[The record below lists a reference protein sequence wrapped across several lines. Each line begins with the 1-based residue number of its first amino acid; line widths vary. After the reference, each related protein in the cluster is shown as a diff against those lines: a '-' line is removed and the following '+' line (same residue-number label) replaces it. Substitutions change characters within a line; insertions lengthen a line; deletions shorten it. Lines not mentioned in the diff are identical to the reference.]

1 MQNEAAIRSSAP
13 IVPVVQGPANL
24 RRVLGRMDLVLLFVV
39 AVFNLNVVPSIAAN
53 GGVTVW
59 LWIISLLLFF
69 WPQGIAV
76 IELAHRYPGEGGVYL
91 WAKEVFGDFHGFLSG
106 WCYWTNN
113 MMYVP
118 TVMLYFV
125 GVSVFALGTGHEALA
140 DNKIFA
146 LSASLLLLILLLVLN
161 IAGLGVGKW
170 INNFGAIGTGIAA
183 AVLIG
188 LGIVVW
194 FRFGTTVTWVDF
206 RIPPNPR
213 FVLNSFGV
221 ICFGLVGLELASVMG
236 DEIENPQETL
246 PGAVAWGGLLSGL
259 LYIGATLTLLIAI
272 SKGDI
277 NVLQGI
283 VQAVGHMAGR
293 VGVAWI
299 IAPFA
304 FLLSLSIAGIASAW
318 LGGSARIPFVAGLD
332 SYMPG
337 WLGKVHPRY
346 RTPYAALIVHAAVS
360 VVLVL
365 LNFSGW
371 WIWNKILGLSFVAYT
386 LRAFGFV
393 VANLMASETGV
404 QETFQKLL
412 SLAVVLQLIPFL
424 YMFGALLKIALV
436 DSFVKSCYGK
446 TTLILS
452 GVSGLLTTMLGITL
466 AFFPAQQ
473 VTSVLSYEVWMFGGT
488 LFFIGLAAFFF
499 FIYGRRKTARK
510 LALAVPV
517 V

>member
-1 MQNEAAIRSSAP
+1 LQNEAAIATAAT
-13 IVPVVQGPANL
+13 VVQDTPHL
-24 RRVLGRMDLVLLFVV
+24 RRVLGRTDLVLLFVV

-59 LWIISLLLFF
+59 LWLISLLLFF

-125 GVSVFALGTGHEALA
+125 GVSVFALGSGHEALG
-140 DNKIFA
+140 DNKTFA
-146 LSASLLLLILLLVLN
+146 LTASLLLLIVLVVLN
-161 IAGLGVGKW
+161 VVGLGVGKW
-170 INNFGAIGTGIAA
+170 VNNLGAIGTGIAA

-188 LGIVVW
+188 LGFVVW
-194 FRFGTTVTWVDF
+194 LRFGTSVTWADF
-206 RIPPNPR
+206 RIPPNPK

-236 DEIENPQETL
+236 DEIENPQKTL
-246 PGAVAWGGLLSGL
+246 PGAVAWGGVLSGL
-259 LYIGATLTLLIAI
+259 LYIGATLTLLIAV

-299 IAPFA
+299 VAPFA
-304 FLLSLSIAGIASAW
+304 FLLSMSIAGIASAW

-332 SYMPG
+332 SYMPA

-360 VVLVL
+360 MVLVV

-371 WIWNKILGLSFVAYT
+371 WIWNKIIGLSFVAYV

-393 VANLMASETGV
+393 VATLSASETGV

-412 SLAVVLQLIPFL
+412 SLAVVLQLVPFL
-424 YMFGALLKIALV
+424 YMFGALLKIACR
-436 DSFVKSCYGK
+436 DSFRKTCYSR
-446 TTLILS
+446 TTLLLS
-452 GVSGLLTTMLGITL
+452 GASGLVTTILGITL

-473 VTSVLSYEVWMFGGT
+473 VTSILSYEVWMFGGT
-488 LFFIGLAAFFF
+488 LFFTGLAAFFF

-510 LALAVPV
+510 LAEAVPAI
-517 V
+517 